1 MSAPGPVEVVTV
13 GTGTCVPRLDRRGP
27 CTLVGA
33 GGFRLVVDLGLGALH
48 GLLEAGV
55 SHHRVDAVLLTHLH
69 PDHTS
74 ELVPLL
80 FAARYDERPRVRPLR
95 LVGGVGLRELVAA
108 LAGAYRG
115 WLDPEGYR
123 LEVRELSPGDRVSLG
138 PWEVRAGEALH
149 IPSSL
154 AYRLDG
160 AGFTMA
166 VTGDTGPAPGLA
178 ALARGARLLLA
189 EASLPEGAAFERHL
203 TARQAGEIA
212 REAGVGRLVL
222 HHLYPASDR
231 DDPGRRAREV
241 FGGEVI
247 VARDGQRVWGEE
259 AARG

>member
-1 MSAPGPVEVVTV
+1 MSPPGRARVVTV

-27 CTLVGA
+27 CTLVEA
-33 GGFRLVVDLGLGALH
+33 GGFRLVVDLGLGSLH

-55 SHHRVDAVLLTHLH
+55 PHHRVDAVLLTHLH
-69 PDHTS
+69 PDHTT

-95 LVGGVGLRELVAA
+95 LLGGAGLRDF
-108 LAGAYRG
+108 LAGLARAYGG
-115 WLDPEGYR
+115 WLEPGGYR
-123 LEVRELSPGDRVSLG
+123 LEVRELAPGDRVALG
-138 PWEVRAGEALH
+138 PWEVRAAGAVH

-154 AYRLDG
+154 AYRFEG
-160 AGFTMA
+160 AGLSMA

-178 ALARGARLLLA
+178 VFARGARLLLA
-189 EASLPEGAAFERHL
+189 EASLPEGEGFDRHL
-203 TARQAGEIA
+203 TARQAGEMA

-222 HHLYPASDR
+222 HHLYPSADR

-247 VARDGQRVWGEE
+247 VARDGQEVWGEG
-259 AARG
+259 AGG